1 MPLTGAMFL
10 GAERRTGREPVIA
23 SVDPRTDTVLEPG
36 YGSAAPEDVA
46 RACELAEEA
55 APAYRATSPER
66 RATFLER
73 VADRVEALGE
83 ELTVRAMA
91 ESGLPSG
98 RIRAERDRTTDQ
110 LRLLAAEV
118 RDGGWVEARIDRALP
133 YRTPRPRPDLRARQV
148 GLGPVAVF
156 GASNFPLAFSV
167 AGGDTAAALAAGCP
181 VVVKAHSADLGT
193 SELVGSAVAAAVRES
208 ELPAGV
214 FSLLFGSAVEI
225 GRALVADPRIRAV
238 GFTGSRAGGTAL
250 LRTAAARPVPIPVY
264 AEMGSVNP
272 VFLLPSAL
280 RDRAAALARGFVA
293 SLTTGAGQLRTKPG
307 LLVAVEGPELT
318 EFLTAA
324 GEEVSAYT
332 GETMLSRGVHDAYER
347 AVAALAAVEGVRERA
362 AGRPGEGANTCVARL
377 FTAPAEVFLA
387 RPGLHDDVFGAAATV
402 VVCRDPGRLVEVA
415 RALRGQLT
423 ATVHHGAG
431 EARPGEP
438 RTGEP
443 RAGEA
448 RTGEGRTA
456 EGRAGEGRAG
466 EGRTGDLETVRALL
480 PILETKAGR
489 IVFDGW
495 PTGVEVGHA
504 MVHGGPFPAASD
516 SRSTSVG
523 TLAVR
528 RFLRPV
534 CYQDVPADLL
544 PPALS
549 DENPYGLRRRLDGT
563 RDQI

>member
-46 RACELAEEA
+46 RACELAEQA

-332 GETMLSRGVHDAYER
+332 GETMLSRGVRDAYER

-387 RPGLHDDVFGAAATV
+387 RPGLHDEVFGAAATV

-443 RAGEA
+443 RVGEA

-456 EGRAGEGRAG
+456 EGRAGEGRAD
-466 EGRTGDLETVRALL
+466 DLDTVRALL

-563 RDQI
+563 REQI